1 MWILLDRRSAG
12 LLPIVIWVAG
22 LEKRRLIEAIS
33 TLQHLTAVGEP
44 RDNGGMP
51 MISRGFVHQVQLRQ
65 EVDQAKKAIAESI
78 AKAFDTVDVQF
89 TLETDSSGEP
99 AIFFSILLTPY
110 GSEESRLAEVT
121 GRVATTLFDTI
132 QPYNQWGLQSYFN
145 FTSDP
150 AHYGNPEWM

>member
-1 MWILLDRRSAG
+1 MDRRSAG

-65 EVDQAKKAIAESI
+65 EVDQAKKALDRRE
-78 AKAFDTVDVQF
+78 VRDVQF